1 MKKKVQ
7 EWGLVDSRVLTFARS
22 ADTKVV
28 TGDEH
33 YREVKEAILIKE
45 KP

>member
-22 ADTKVV
+22 ADTKVA
-28 TGDEH
+28 GDEH